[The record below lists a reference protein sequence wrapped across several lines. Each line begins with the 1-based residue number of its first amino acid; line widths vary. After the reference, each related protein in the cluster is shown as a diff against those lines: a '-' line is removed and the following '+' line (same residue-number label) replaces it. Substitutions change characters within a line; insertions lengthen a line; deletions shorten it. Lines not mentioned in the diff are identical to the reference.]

1 MSRIVEE
8 KIAILIWIS
17 LFTLLL
23 LFLVKCRDE
32 TTMIIE
38 EIPPLFLHK
47 ILQQVLFEIPDNSR
61 LYFKLPNLGRNYTII
76 LNSYLLESYKAY
88 IIEKREGEVRI
99 YPCEG

>member
-1 MSRIVEE
+1 MSRIIEE

-32 TTMIIE
+32 ATMIRE
-38 EIPPLFLHK
+38 ETPSLLLQK
-47 ILQQVLFEIPDNSR
+47 TLQQVLFEIPDNSR
-61 LYFKLPNLGRNYTII
+61 LYFKLPNFDRNYTIT
-76 LNSYLLESYKAY
+76 LNSCLLENDKAY